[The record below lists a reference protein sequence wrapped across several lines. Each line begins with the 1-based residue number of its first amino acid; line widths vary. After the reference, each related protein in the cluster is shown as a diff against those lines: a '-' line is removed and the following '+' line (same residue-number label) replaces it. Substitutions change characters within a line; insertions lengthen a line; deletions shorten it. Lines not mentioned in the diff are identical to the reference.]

1 MTAPT
6 ANVDAHPRRRG
17 RSVLAVFLGFI
28 AVVILSLGTDQILH
42 VFKVYPP
49 WGVPMWDPGLNAL
62 ALSYR
67 VVFTIA
73 GGYIAARFAPYAP
86 MRHAVALGI
95 IGLIPGAAGAIYA
108 VTKSD
113 LGPSWYPIALALV
126 GLPCCWIGG
135 ALYRSRHPEL

>member
-6 ANVDAHPRRRG
+6 GTADTPPRRLG
-17 RSVLAVFLGFI
+17 RSVWAVFLGFI

-49 WGVPMWDPGLNAL
+49 WGVPMWDPLLNAL
-62 ALSYR
+62 ALGYR
-67 VVFTIA
+67 IVFTVI

-95 IGLIPGAAGAIYA
+95 IGLIPGAAGAVFAI
-108 VTKSD
+108 SRPD
-113 LGPSWYPIALALV
+113 FGPIWYPIALAIV
-126 GLPCCWIGG
+126 GLPCCWVGG
-135 ALYRSRHPEL
+135 LLYQAKHPER